1 MHSSPTSSKFISRR
15 WERNW
20 PTYSSSSLPSPFKNR
35 NVNDEEQCDFDRGIA
50 LSLYQVYLSQQG
62 SIESINVFPYQC
74 WIKDFRNETNL
85 SSSGNEMDKKKRNLF
100 RTRFAYNYVS
110 LCMYIARKSIWPDH
124 WFQVSGNVSPLFS
137 LYPFLYYPLGS
148 RRRIPKILGN
158 VSLYPCPVHASFL
171 PSSLIDANA
180 RFDARISIASIFNGV
195 SLYRELWNFRRVN
208 GSSLYPS

>member
-20 PTYSSSSLPSPFKNR
+20 PTYSSSSLPSPFKSR

-124 WFQVSGNVSPLFS
+124 WFEVSGNVSPLFS
-137 LYPFLYYPLGS
+137 LYFCIIRLARDEGFQRSSETYLF
-148 RRRIPKILGN
+148 ILAQFT
-158 VSLYPCPVHASFL
+158 LPSFL
-171 PSSLIDANA
+171 PPWSTRMLDSMLESRLLPSSMVYLFIENSETFA
-180 RFDARISIASIFNGV
+180 
-195 SLYRELWNFRRVN
+195 E
-208 GSSLYPS
+208 